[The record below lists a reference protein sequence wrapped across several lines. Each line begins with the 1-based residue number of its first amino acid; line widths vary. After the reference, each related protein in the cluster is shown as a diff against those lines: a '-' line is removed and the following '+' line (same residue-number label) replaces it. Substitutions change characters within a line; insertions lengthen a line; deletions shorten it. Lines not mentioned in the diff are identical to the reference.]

1 MTTYK
6 KTETT
11 KMPYTKV
18 EIPNCQ
24 DHYYVVTM
32 LQKEPSCQQCIVSG
46 NTDTTTSF
54 STSNQEIF
62 DEDSVDISGV
72 ASKINQEYGNNITE
86 ESWLEFY
93 QATGSYRE
101 LNWQVPW
108 HHQYK
113 LILILRIMMLLDVSC
128 FFTRILH

>member
-1 MTTYK
+1 M
-6 KTETT
+6 
-11 KMPYTKV
+11 
-18 EIPNCQ
+18 
-24 DHYYVVTM
+24 VTM
-32 LQKEPSCQQCIVSG
+32 LKKEPSCQQCIVSG
-46 NTDTTTSF
+46 NTGTTTSF
-54 STSNQEIF
+54 STLNQEIL
-62 DEDSVDISGV
+62 DEDSVDISRV
-72 ASKINQEYGNNITE
+72 ASKIIQEYGINITE

-113 LILILRIMMLLDVSC
+113 LILILRIMMLLDISC